1 MIIHNVEQGTD
12 EWKEVRAGKFTSS
25 TFGKLFMSPSTKGY
39 NDLINQIV
47 YERIT
52 GESPES
58 FTNQWMERG
67 TELEPEA
74 REAYELQ
81 TFNKVHQVGFVELN
95 EWVGGSPDGLV
106 DEDGMIEIK
115 CPKSST
121 LIDYALSNKVPKDYE
136 WQMQGNLYVT
146 GRAWCD
152 FWVYHPKLNPL
163 FIKVGRDEKKIKEL
177 EAQLEVAIEKAKER
191 IQIISKV
198 A

>member
-1 MIIHNVEQGTD
+1 MIIHDFQQGTD
-12 EWKEVRAGKFTSS
+12 EWRETRIGKFTSS

-58 FTNQWMERG
+58 FSNQWMERG

-74 REAYELQ
+74 RQAYELQ

-95 EWVGGSPDGLV
+95 EWVGGSPDGLI

-121 LIDYALSNKVPKDYE
+121 LIDYALSDKVPKDYE

-163 FIKVGRDEKKIKEL
+163 FIKVERDEKKIKEL
-177 EAQLEVAIEKAKER
+177 EAQLEIAIEKAKER